1 MEFQAHC
8 PGCFVRKQGA
18 AVCPA
23 CGYDEGLPRSPV
35 FIPHGVVLGGQY
47 RVGRVLGRPGG
58 FGITYLGWDIHLH
71 QRVAIKEYLPR
82 ELAARGGNLVDVT
95 VYTQDDRGA
104 FDAGREQ
111 FLREARTVARLD
123 HPNIV
128 RVRAY
133 FNANGTA
140 YLVMDY
146 YEGMSLGE
154 YLGTV
159 RNLLPLDIAL
169 TIALP
174 LLDGLAYVHAHGVI
188 HRDVKPHNI
197 YFASTGRPILLDF
210 GAARLAAHDQAHS
223 MSVMV
228 TEGYAPLEQYQRRN
242 PQGPWTDVYGIGAT
256 LYRMLVGV
264 APPMAL
270 DRIGQEGF
278 EHEAWHALSDA
289 LKAVLVRALAVH
301 PERRYPTAAA
311 FAEALRAVH
320 PSDPLTG
327 GPPLD
332 LPWLKADPSS
342 RAEPDAITVEPVVQQ
357 DPGGTITEPRA
368 PTTEV
373 RIERRQAPM
382 IDRRAPPP
390 SLFAAGGR
398 DRPLVLAILGLLL
411 LLVGLSVSILLRL

>member
-1 MEFQAHC
+1 MKYQAHC
-8 PGCFVRKQGA
+8 PGCFARKEGV

-95 VYTQDDRGA
+95 VYTEDDRGA
-104 FDAGREQ
+104 FDSGREQ

-146 YEGMSLGE
+146 YEGMSLGD
-154 YLGTV
+154 YLTTLKQV
-159 RNLLPLDIAL
+159 LPVDTAL
-169 TIALP
+169 NIVLP

-197 YFASTGRPILLDF
+197 YFANTGRPILLDF
-210 GAARLAAHDQAHS
+210 GAARLAAQDQVQS
-223 MSVMV
+223 LSVVV

-242 PQGPWTDVYGIGAT
+242 PQGPWTDVYGLAAT
-256 LYRMLVGV
+256 LYRMLLGV
-264 APPMAL
+264 APPVAL
-270 DRIGQEGF
+270 DRIGQEGLDS
-278 EHEAWHALSDA
+278 AGWQQLPAPLQ
-289 LKAVLVRALAVH
+289 AVLERALAVH
-301 PERRYPTAAA
+301 PERRYASASA
-311 FAEALRAVH
+311 FAEALRATREG
-320 PSDPLTG
+320 DPITVAPALE
-327 GPPLD
+327 
-332 LPWLKADPSS
+332 LPWLKPGPAS
-342 RAEPDAITVEPVVQQ
+342 RADADAITAEPGDTV
-357 DPGGTITEPRA
+357 TEPRA
-368 PTTEV
+368 PTTEI
-373 RIERRQAPM
+373 RIERRQASTS
-382 IDRRAPPP
+382 APAIG
-390 SLFAAGGR
+390 SR
-398 DRPLVLAILGLLL
+398 ERPLLLGMFGLLIV
-411 LLVGLSVSILLRL
+411 LVVLSFLILLRL

>member
-8 PGCFVRKQGA
+8 PGCFARKHGV

-95 VYTQDDRGA
+95 VYTEDDRVA
-104 FDAGREQ
+104 YDSGREQ

-146 YEGMSLGE
+146 YEGMSLGD
-154 YLGTV
+154 YLSNVKSVLPVDTAI
-159 RNLLPLDIAL
+159 NL
-169 TIALP
+169 ALP
-174 LLDGLAYVHAHGVI
+174 LLDGLAYVHAHGVV

-197 YFASTGRPILLDF
+197 YFANTGRPILLDF
-210 GAARLAAHDQAHS
+210 GAARLAAQDQAHS
-223 MSVMV
+223 MSVVV

-242 PQGPWTDVYGIGAT
+242 PQGPWTDVYGLAAT

-264 APPMAL
+264 PPPVAL
-270 DRIGQEGF
+270 DRIGQEDF
-278 EHEAWHALSDA
+278 EPEAWTALPPPLRD
-289 LKAVLVRALAVH
+289 VLTRALAVH
-301 PERRYPTAAA
+301 PERRYASAAEFADALRALREGETPTAA
-311 FAEALRAVH
+311 
-320 PSDPLTG
+320 
-327 GPPLD
+327 PPLD
-332 LPWLKADPSS
+332 LPWLKTDLSRADPEAIT
-342 RAEPDAITVEPVVQQ
+342 AEPGNTV
-357 DPGGTITEPRA
+357 TEPRA

-373 RIERRQAPM
+373 RIDRREATLA
-382 IDRRAPPP
+382 DRRARPLPAP
-390 SLFAAGGR
+390 IKETQ
-398 DRPLVLAILGLLL
+398 DRPLLWAILGV
-411 LLVGLSVSILLRL
+411 LVVLVVLSVLILLKI

>member
-8 PGCFVRKQGA
+8 PGCFARKHGV

-95 VYTQDDRGA
+95 VYTEDDRGA
-104 FDAGREQ
+104 FDSGREQ

-146 YEGMSLGE
+146 YEGMSLGD
-154 YLGTV
+154 YLSSVKHVLPVDTAI
-159 RNLLPLDIAL
+159 NL
-169 TIALP
+169 ALP
-174 LLDGLAYVHAHGVI
+174 LLDGLAYVHAHGVV

-197 YFASTGRPILLDF
+197 YFANTGRPILLDF
-210 GAARLAAHDQAHS
+210 GAARLAAQDQAHS
-223 MSVMV
+223 MWVGV
-228 TEGYAPLEQYQRRN
+228 TEGYAPREQYQRRN
-242 PQGPWTDVYGIGAT
+242 PQGPWTDVYGLAAT
-256 LYRMLVGV
+256 VYRMLVGV
-264 APPMAL
+264 PPPVAL
-270 DRIGQEGF
+270 DRIGQEDF
-278 EHEAWHALSDA
+278 EPEAWTALPA
-289 LKAVLVRALAVH
+289 PLREVLSRALAVH
-301 PERRYPTAAA
+301 PERRYASAAA
-311 FAEALRAVH
+311 FAEALRALREGET
-320 PSDPLTG
+320 PTSA
-327 GPPLD
+327 PPLD
-332 LPWLKADPSS
+332 LPWLQGDRSRADPEAIT
-342 RAEPDAITVEPVVQQ
+342 AEPGNTV
-357 DPGGTITEPRA
+357 TEPRA
-368 PTTEV
+368 PTTEL
-373 RIERRQAPM
+373 R
-382 IDRRAPPP
+382 IDRREPALPDRRAQAPRQ
-390 SLFAAGGR
+390 SASRGGR
-398 DRPLVLAILGLLL
+398 DRPLLLAILGLLIVL
-411 LLVGLSVSILLRL
+411 IVLSALILRKL

>member
-1 MEFQAHC
+1 MNYQAHC
-8 PGCFVRKQGA
+8 PGCFARKQGVS
-18 AVCPA
+18 VCPS

-82 ELAARGGNLVDVT
+82 ELAARGGNLIDVT
-95 VYTQDDRGA
+95 VYTEDDRSA
-104 FDAGREQ
+104 FDSGREQ

-146 YEGMSLGE
+146 YEGMSLGD
-154 YLGTV
+154 YLATLKH
-159 RNLLPLDIAL
+159 RLPVETAL
-169 TIALP
+169 NIVLP
-174 LLDGLAYVHAHGVI
+174 LLDGLAYVHAHGVV

-210 GAARLAAHDQAHS
+210 GSARLAAQDQVQS
-223 MSVMV
+223 LSVVV

-242 PQGPWTDVYGIGAT
+242 PQGPWTDVYGLAAT
-256 LYRMLVGV
+256 LYRMLLGV
-264 APPMAL
+264 APPVAL
-270 DRIGQEGF
+270 DRIGQESL
-278 EHEAWHALSDA
+278 EADGWDQLPEP
-289 LKAVLVRALAVH
+289 LRAVLERALAVH
-301 PERRYPTAAA
+301 PERRFASASA
-311 FAEALRAVH
+311 FAEALRATREG
-320 PSDPLTG
+320 DPITAA
-327 GPPLD
+327 PALD
-332 LPWLKADPSS
+332 LPWLNQNLATRADPEAIT
-342 RAEPDAITVEPVVQQ
+342 AEPGENV
-357 DPGGTITEPRA
+357 TEPRA

-373 RIERRQAPM
+373 RIERRQAAQE
-382 IDRRAPPP
+382 DRRSGAPPGVV
-390 SLFAAGGR
+390 SGGGE
-398 DRPLVLAILGLLL
+398 RPLLLGIVGLLL
-411 LLVGLSVSILLRL
+411 ILVGLSILILLRI